1 MILCSFEWILW
12 FVSLLFIQ
20 QSLGKFLQTVVI
32 PLRLVIVKNPKNKL
46 KIAIL
51 MVIEQEEEN

>member
-46 KIAIL
+46 KIARL